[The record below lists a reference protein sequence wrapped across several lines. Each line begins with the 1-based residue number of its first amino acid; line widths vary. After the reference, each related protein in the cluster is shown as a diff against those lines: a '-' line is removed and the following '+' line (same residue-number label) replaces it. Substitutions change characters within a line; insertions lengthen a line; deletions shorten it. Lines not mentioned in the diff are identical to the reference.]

1 MSKIYL
7 NQSINCLLT
16 EEKVRIEKLEN
27 PKALIE
33 MLYHFYVYENLEDF
47 NLTKKKRVLI
57 VFDGMTADMESN
69 KIIYPIVT
77 NLFLRGRKLNI

>member
-1 MSKIYL
+1 MKIW
-7 NQSINCLLT
+7 
-16 EEKVRIEKLEN
+16 K
-27 PKALIE
+27 
-33 MLYHFYVYENLEDF
+33 DF
-47 NLTKKKRVLI
+47 NLTKKKRVLV